1 MPERAPTLASAY
13 AGRRMVLLTR
23 HGKLAQIGPVLE
35 ATLACTVELD
45 ASFDTDRLGTF
56 TREVA
61 RAGSQLEAARH
72 KARLAIELG
81 NCALGLGS
89 EGAFFTDPVS
99 GLLPWNREL
108 VVLVDAERDIEV
120 CGVAHGP
127 AWNNHRQTGDWNEL
141 LVFADAAG
149 FPDQQLVLRPLD
161 SVQAGLRKGI
171 GDREALA
178 AAFRWAVSQSAS
190 ATVLVEAD
198 LRAHCSPRRRQRIAE
213 AATDLARRLCSPCP
227 QCAAPGFWL
236 CEKRPGLPCAW
247 CGEPTDL
254 AVADI
259 HGCVRC
265 AHREERALGGAAE
278 ADPAH
283 CRICNP

>member
-1 MPERAPTLASAY
+1 MAEPVPSLASAY

-23 HGKLAQIGPVLE
+23 HGKRAQIGPVLE
-35 ATLACTVELD
+35 AALGCTVELNEQ
-45 ASFDTDRLGTF
+45 FDTDRLGTF

-81 NCALGLGS
+81 DCAFGLGS
-89 EGAFFTDPVS
+89 EGAFFSDPVS

-127 AWNNHRQTGDWNEL
+127 AWSSHRQTGDWNEL
-141 LVFADAAG
+141 LAFAEAAG
-149 FPDQQLVLRPLD
+149 FPQQQLVLRPLD
-161 SVQAGLRKGI
+161 PAQAGLRRGI
-171 GDREALA
+171 GDHEALA
-178 AAFRWAVSQSAS
+178 AAFQWAVSQSSS
-190 ATVLVEAD
+190 AMVLVEAD
-198 LRAHCSPRRRQRIAE
+198 LRAHCSPRRQQRIAE
-213 AATDLARRLCSPCP
+213 AATDLARRLCSICP

-236 CEKRPGLPCAW
+236 SEKRPGLPCAW

-254 AVADI
+254 AVAEI
-259 HGCVRC
+259 EACVRC
-265 AHREERALGGAAE
+265 AHREERAAAGAAK

-283 CRICNP
+283 CGVCNP